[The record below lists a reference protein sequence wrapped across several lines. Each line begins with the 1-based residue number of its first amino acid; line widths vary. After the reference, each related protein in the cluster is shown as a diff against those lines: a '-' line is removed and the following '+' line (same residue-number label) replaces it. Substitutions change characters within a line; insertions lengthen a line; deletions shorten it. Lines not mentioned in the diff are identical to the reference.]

1 VALSKTLRI
10 SLSGLFRILRRF
22 WPQIRK
28 QLPLIG
34 GSLLALLAE
43 IGLRLLE
50 PWPLKFIFD
59 RVIVTSPDSRSVDL
73 GLGDTGQTVGQLALA
88 VLAVVL
94 IAGLRAGASYLN
106 TVSLALAGNRVAME
120 IRTRL
125 YRHLLH
131 LSLSYHS
138 RARSGDLLTRIMSDI
153 GRLQEV
159 AVTALLPTLVHSLTL
174 VGMVGLMFW
183 MNWPLALMA
192 LAVFPLFFLSTLR
205 ISGRIREVA
214 RKQRRREGAMAA
226 TAAESIGAI
235 EVVQAFCLEDTL
247 ERTFSAAS
255 RKSFKE
261 GVRGKR
267 LASRLERTVDVL
279 IAIDQ
284 ALVLGYGAWL
294 VLRGASTPGDLLVF
308 LSYLKGAFRPM
319 RDLAKYTGRLAKAT
333 AASERVLDVLD
344 TPSDVTD
351 LPGATPAPT
360 FYGETCFENV
370 CFGYELSHPVLKD
383 ISFEALPGQCVA
395 LVGPSGSG
403 KSTLASLLLRLH
415 DPQLGCIR
423 IDGADLRTYT
433 LSSLRAQISI
443 VLQESTLFG
452 VSIRDNITCGLQD
465 VTPEQVEIAARLANA
480 HDFIMELPAGYDTV
494 LGERGVTLSG
504 GERQRIAIARAAVR
518 EAPIVILDEPATG
531 LDNENEHAVQEAL
544 ERLTWGRTTFL
555 IAHDLRSTERA
566 DLILYLDRGRIA
578 ECGTHRELMRQRGRY
593 AAMYNLQSLSW
604 ASEEPE
610 QVELKREVARAFAS

>member
-1 VALSKTLRI
+1 
-10 SLSGLFRILRRF
+10 
-22 WPQIRK
+22 
-28 QLPLIG
+28 
-34 GSLLALLAE
+34 
-43 IGLRLLE
+43 
-50 PWPLKFIFD
+50 
-59 RVIVTSPDSRSVDL
+59 
-73 GLGDTGQTVGQLALA
+73 
-88 VLAVVL
+88 
-94 IAGLRAGASYLN
+94 
-106 TVSLALAGNRVAME
+106 
-120 IRTRL
+120 
-125 YRHLLH
+125 
-131 LSLSYHS
+131 
-138 RARSGDLLTRIMSDI
+138 
-153 GRLQEV
+153 
-159 AVTALLPTLVHSLTL
+159 
-174 VGMVGLMFW
+174 MFW

-192 LAVFPLFFLSTLR
+192 LAVFPLFFLSTVR

-235 EVVQAFCLEDTL
+235 KVVQAFCLEETL
-247 ERTFSAAS
+247 ERTFSAQS
-255 RKSFKE
+255 RKTFKD

-294 VLRGASTPGDLLVF
+294 VLQGTSTPGDLLVF

-333 AASERVLDVLD
+333 AAGERVLDVLD

-351 LPGATPAPT
+351 LPDAVPAPT
-360 FYGETCFENV
+360 FYGEVCFENV
-370 CFGYELSHPVLKD
+370 CFAYEPPHPVLKD
-383 ISFEALPGQCVA
+383 ISFETIPGQCVA

-403 KSTLASLLLRLH
+403 KSTLASLLLRLR

-465 VTPEQVEIAARLANA
+465 VPPDQIEVAARLANA

-566 DLILYLDRGRIA
+566 DLILYLDRGRIV
-578 ECGTHRELMRQRGRY
+578 ESGTHRELMRKRGRY

-604 ASEEPE
+604 REDDTEQEELS
-610 QVELKREVARAFAS
+610 QELARAFNS